1 LHHIGNARLFYLL
14 LIIIGSSVLGL
25 GIHSVS
31 AETSSPNCSA
41 TPGPGVNYND
51 CDFTIIT
58 PPTFAGSP
66 GSPVNLKGATFV
78 GAQLSGVNFQ
88 YANLQTANFTR
99 SDNNGANGNT
109 IFDYANL
116 TRATFEYVN
125 PDEGT
130 LSFQGADLHYVDFTG
145 ADLSFSELTS
155 GADISGANFSGAIL
169 DTTDFTQSIMENVIF
184 TSTTNIQSS
193 TFNAVDFSG
202 TKLTHLNLSNNNFD
216 GANFLNA
223 NLTGTSLANAF
234 LVDATIGG
242 SSVATTFQNAD
253 LNYVD
258 FTGATMS
265 ADTNFSGATL
275 VGTTFACTGNPIC
288 TPSTN
293 NPPVIYFDKLL
304 ITGGT
309 SLVQVNATAWKIGAA
324 TSSGTHVQYT
334 GVYATVGTTTIQQG
348 SNLVCTPNN
357 TIFPLGT
364 TQVTCTATDPTN
376 PANTSV
382 AHFYIIIADT
392 IPPTISTPTSVVA
405 EATGPNGAMVTYHVT
420 ASDPVDGDVTS
431 KLVCTPA
438 SGSQFAL
445 GSTTVACSV
454 TDSAGNTASASFPV
468 IVKDT
473 TPPTIT
479 AANPQFQEATSS
491 AGSKIFYHATAF
503 DLVSGKIPLTGSGP
517 TNYCTPI
524 NGTQESLGSTTA
536 VTCSATDTAGNTAS
550 ASFSVTVRDTTP
562 PTITAPP
569 NITTPATG
577 TLTQVTLGTPTVS
590 DTVDPNPIVTNNAPA
605 TGFPIGISKVIW
617 TATDH
622 SGNSATVIQT
632 ITITTNP
639 SLVTI
644 TPPSDITTQAT
655 GPLTT
660 VTLGTPTWTDPFD
673 PNPTITNNASASG
686 YPVRS
691 TVVVWHLVDHATP
704 PNTANGQQVVTI
716 QDTTPPTITAT
727 NPQYVQATGTLT
739 PITYHVTATDIVD
752 GNIPL
757 TGNNALNSCT
767 PINGTA
773 EPLGPTTV
781 QCIATDSH
789 HNTSRQTFTV
799 IVQDTVG
806 PVMTLT
812 PNPVIVEAVNQNGA
826 PVTFNV
832 TATDIVTGHAS
843 ATCTPSSGTIFGL
856 GQTSVIC
863 TASDKQNPPNTSTLS
878 FLVTV
883 RDTTPPT
890 ITAPPNITTKSTGTL
905 TQVTLGTPTV
915 SDTVDPNPIVT
926 NNAPATGFP
935 VGTTIVTW
943 TATDHSGNKATAT
956 QTVVILPQNT
966 PGNVNGGA
974 SIGNGISFNMNVMS
988 SDGLTF
994 KGHLDYNDKSAKID
1008 LDSVTITSLFVD
1020 STGTKANFTG
1030 TATLNEKSGYTFQAY
1045 VIDNGNPG
1053 KNDFFQITIFDNTGH
1068 IVYTNSGKLTHGN
1081 LHVNNQAG
1089 GNNNN
1094 KCDSDP
1100 RDYSNSNSYPSNNDY
1115 WNPVHL
1121 NNKHWDNHPSNNGQ
1135 DNNQGN
1141 NNNWNNN
1148 QGNNGQGNNN
1158 FNNGH

>member
-25 GIHSVS
+25 GIHSAS
-31 AETSSPNCSA
+31 AETPSSDCSA

-51 CDFTIIT
+51 CDFTSIT
-58 PPTFAGSP
+58 PPTFAGTP

-99 SDNNGANGNT
+99 ADNNNGGPGASTNT

-130 LSFQGADLHYVDFTG
+130 LSFQGADLHYVDFKG
-145 ADLSFSELTS
+145 ADLSYSELTS
-155 GADISGANFSGAIL
+155 GADITGANFASATLSG
-169 DTTDFTQSIMENVIF
+169 TDFTLAIMENVIF
-184 TSTTNIQSS
+184 TSTTYFQNTI
-193 TFNAVDFSG
+193 FNGVDFSG

-223 NLTGTSLANAF
+223 NLTGTSLANTS
-234 LVDATIGG
+234 LVDAIIG
-242 SSVATTFQNAD
+242 SSSSTVATTFQNSD

-258 FTGATMS
+258 FTGAQMS
-265 ADTNFSGATL
+265 ADTNFAGATT
-275 VGTTFACTGNPIC
+275 VGTIFTGCTGNPIC
-288 TPSTN
+288 TPTTN
-293 NPPVIYFDKLL
+293 LSPVIYFDKIL
-304 ITGGT
+304 ITGGS
-309 SLVQVNATAWKIGAA
+309 SLVQVNSTAWKIGAA
-324 TSSGTHVQYT
+324 TNSGTHVQYT

-364 TQVTCTATDPTN
+364 TQVTCTATDPSN
-376 PANTSV
+376 PANTSIS
-382 AHFYIIIADT
+382 HFYIIITDT
-392 IPPTISTPTSVVA
+392 IPPSISTPTSVVA

-420 ASDPVDGDVTS
+420 ANDPVDGDVTS

-438 SGSQFAL
+438 SGSQFVL
-445 GSTTVACSV
+445 GSTTVTCHV
-454 TDSAGNTASASFPV
+454 TDSAGNTATQSFPV
-468 IVKDT
+468 IVQDT

-491 AGSKIFYHATAF
+491 AGANIFYHATAF
-503 DLVSGKIPLTGSGP
+503 DLVSGNIPLTGSNAL
-517 TNYCTPI
+517 NYCTPV
-524 NGTQESLGSTTA
+524 NGTQEALGSTTS
-536 VTCSATDTAGNTAS
+536 VTCHATDAAGNAAQVT
-550 ASFSVTVRDTTP
+550 FSVTVHDTTP
-562 PTITAPP
+562 PKIVFSQSVITMA
-569 NITTPATG
+569 ATG
-577 TLTQVTLGTPTVS
+577 TLTQVNLAGTATAV
-590 DTVDPNPIVTNNAPA
+590 DTVDPNPKLTNNAPA
-605 TGFPIGISKVIW
+605 AGFPIGTSKVTW
-617 TATDH
+617 TATDA
-622 SGNSATVIQT
+622 SGNSATAVQT
-632 ITITTNP
+632 IIITTNP

-644 TPPSDITTQAT
+644 TPPSDITSQAT
-655 GPLTT
+655 GPLTP
-660 VTLGTPTWTDPFD
+660 VSLGTPTWTDPFD
-673 PNPTITNNASASG
+673 ANPTITNNASASG
-686 YPVRS
+686 YPVR
-691 TVVVWHLVDHATP
+691 TTTITWHLVDHATP
-704 PNTANGQQVVTI
+704 PNTAYGQQVVTV
-716 QDTTPPTITAT
+716 QDTTPPTITAA
-727 NPQYVQATGTLT
+727 NPQYFQATGPLGA
-739 PITYHVTATDIVD
+739 IVFYQASASDLVD
-752 GNIPL
+752 GKVIPI
-757 TGNNALNSCT
+757 CT
-767 PINGTA
+767 PLNGTQFTI
-773 EPLGPTTV
+773 GTTPV
-781 QCIATDSH
+781 ICTATDSH
-789 HNTSRQTFTV
+789 HNTSTQTFSV
-799 IVQDTVG
+799 IVHDTVG

-826 PVTFNV
+826 PATFNV
-832 TATDIVTGHAS
+832 TATDLVTGHAS

-856 GQTSVIC
+856 GQTPVTC

-890 ITAPPNITTKSTGTL
+890 ITAPPNITTKATGTL

-915 SDTVDPNPIVT
+915 SDTVDPNPTVT
-926 NNAPATGFP
+926 NNAPSAGYP
-935 VGTTIVTW
+935 IGTTIVTW

-966 PGNVNGGA
+966 PGKVNGAG

-1030 TATLNEKSGYTFQAY
+1030 TATLNGKSGYTFNAY

-1053 KNDFFQITIFDNTGH
+1053 KNDFFQITIFDSTGH
-1068 IVYTNSGKLTHGN
+1068 IVYTNNGKLTHGN
-1081 LHVNNQAG
+1081 LHVSNQAD

-1115 WNPVHL
+1115 WNPSHW
-1121 NNKHWDNHPSNNGQ
+1121 NNNHWDNH
-1135 DNNQGN
+1135 QG
-1141 NNNWNNN
+1141 
-1148 QGNNGQGNNN
+1148 NN